1 MDELEFRRNAMIQPN
16 DKQADFL
23 KAAEASQANQ
33 HYLDEMKLFDRTLK
47 RAMQVEVP
55 VGLAERILLRQ
66 AMLQDNDTQDDMS
79 PSRPLGAAPAKI
91 RTSASWRQIAM
102 AASVAF
108 LLGMSTRWIT
118 LPETAP
124 ATLSLAQVAMAHVY
138 GEEPFIEG
146 VDEQVNLH
154 NINAKMKKYGA
165 ILSGTDG
172 LKVTYVNHCSFYQGP
187 ALHMVIQGKM
197 GPVTLFLVPKHV
209 PLTLQQ
215 ANFED
220 GTLKGEIVQLKGA
233 NIVLIGEMKEP
244 LAPVANTLQSRLQ
257 WAI

>member
-16 DKQADFL
+16 DQQPDFL
-23 KAAEASQANQ
+23 KAAEASQTNRN
-33 HYLDEMKLFDRTLK
+33 YLDEMQQFDRALK
-47 RAMQVEVP
+47 RTMQVEVP
-55 VGLAERILLRQ
+55 AGLAERILLRQ
-66 AMLQDNDTQDDMS
+66 AMQQESDTQDDM
-79 PSRPLGAAPAKI
+79 PPTRPLGTAPVKI
-91 RTSASWRQIAM
+91 RTSTSWRQIAL

-118 LPETAP
+118 LPETP
-124 ATLSLAQVAMAHVY
+124 AALSLAQVAMAHVY

-146 VDEQVNLH
+146 VDEQVDLH
-154 NINAKMKKYGA
+154 NINAKMEKYGA
-165 ILSGTDG
+165 TLSEMDG

-215 ANFED
+215 ATFED

-233 NIVLIGEMKEP
+233 NMVLIGEMKEP
-244 LAPVANTLQSRLQ
+244 LAPVANALQSRLQ

>member
-1 MDELEFRRNAMIQPN
+1 MDELEFRRNAMIQPH
-16 DKQADFL
+16 DQLPDFL
-23 KAAEASQANQ
+23 KAAEASQANRN
-33 HYLDEMKLFDRTLK
+33 YLDEMKQFDRTLK

-55 VGLAERILLRQ
+55 AGLAERILLRQ
-66 AMLQDNDTQDDMS
+66 AMLQDSDAPDDLP
-79 PSRPLGAAPAKI
+79 PSHPLGTAPVKL
-91 RTSASWRQIAM
+91 RTSTSWRQIAL

-118 LPETAP
+118 LPETTPP
-124 ATLSLAQVAMAHVY
+124 ALSLAQVAMAHVY

-154 NINAKMKKYGA
+154 NINAKMEKYGA
-165 ILSGTDG
+165 TLSGMDG

-215 ANFED
+215 ATFED

-233 NIVLIGEMKEP
+233 NMVLIGEMKEP
-244 LAPVANTLQSRLQ
+244 LAPVANALQSRLQ
-257 WAI
+257 WDI